1 MARQNKSHA
10 SDSPTGG
17 KNAPAPAKSIP
28 GDFSCGILLFNDQ
41 KKITAYNSEAAR
53 LIGWTNKNAPPTFE
67 DLPATLQTLVQNGLK
82 KSGAF
87 QDEQVVI
94 SAADKTGNSLRAQ
107 TIPAHSSKGEISSII
122 VLLHDVT
129 ALDENMRRFERLAT
143 LGTLSA
149 SMAHEI
155 KNALVPIKTFT
166 DLLVEKNQDAELG
179 EIVRREMNRI
189 DSIVSQ
195 MLRFG
200 VRVKSAFSPTS
211 VHEIL
216 DHGLRL
222 IQHELDRK
230 QIQLHRAF
238 TAPTDLVRGD
248 AHQLEQAF
256 INLLFNALEAMRS
269 QGKLSVATE
278 IVTEDLEK
286 QLRIQIRDTG
296 VGIAAENIPQL
307 FEPFFTTKK
316 DGTGLGLPITRR
328 IIQEHRGSISVES
341 ELGKGTTFSV
351 QFPLHQRS
359 D

>member
-1 MARQNKSHA
+1 MARQTKSHT

-28 GDFSCGILLFNDQ
+28 GDFSCGILLFNDR

-53 LIGWTNKNAPPTFE
+53 LIGRKNKNAPPTFE
-67 DLPATLQTLVQNGLK
+67 DLPATLQAFVQTGLK
-82 KSGAF
+82 KSGSF
-87 QDEQVVI
+87 LDEQITFSGIGSENPV
-94 SAADKTGNSLRAQ
+94 RAQ
-107 TIPAHSSKGEISSII
+107 TIPAHSSNGEISSVV
-122 VLLHDVT
+122 VLLHDLT

-155 KNALVPIKTFT
+155 KNALVPIKIFT

-179 EIVRREMNRI
+179 DIVRREMNRI

-195 MLRFG
+195 MLKFG
-200 VRVKSAFSPTS
+200 VRVKSAFLPTS

-222 IQHELDRK
+222 IQHELDQK

-238 TAPTDLVRGD
+238 TAPSDLVHGD
-248 AHQLEQAF
+248 THQLEQAF
-256 INLLFNALEAMRS
+256 INLLFNAIEAMRS

-286 QLRIQIRDTG
+286 QLRIQIHDTG

-316 DGTGLGLPITRR
+316 DGTGLGLSITRR

-341 ELGKGTTFSV
+341 KLGKGTTFSV

-359 D
+359 E

>member
-1 MARQNKSHA
+1 M
-10 SDSPTGG
+10 
-17 KNAPAPAKSIP
+17 IP
-28 GDFSCGILLFNDQ
+28 GDFSCGILLLDDQ
-41 KKITAYNSEAAR
+41 KKITAINSEAAR
-53 LIGWTNKNAPPTFE
+53 LIGWRNKNAPPTFG
-67 DLPATLQTLVQNGLK
+67 DLPDELRELVGTGLK
-82 KSGAF
+82 KNGSF
-87 QDEQVVI
+87 QDEQI
-94 SAADKTGNSLRAQ
+94 IFAAHGKTENPIRTQ
-107 TIPAHSSKGEISSII
+107 TIPAHSSKGEISGIV
-122 VLLHDVT
+122 VLLHDLT

-155 KNALVPIKTFT
+155 KNALVPVKTFV
-166 DLLVEKNQDAELG
+166 DLLVEKNQDAELS
-179 EIVRREMNRI
+179 EIVRRETNRI

-195 MLRFG
+195 MLKFG
-200 VRVKSAFSPTS
+200 VRVKSAFAPTS

-230 QIQLHRAF
+230 QIQLHRALN
-238 TAPTDLVRGD
+238 APSDLVRGD

-256 INLLFNALEAMRS
+256 INLLFNALEALRS

-278 IVTEDLEK
+278 VVTEDSEK
-286 QLRIQIRDTG
+286 KLRIQIRDTG

-328 IIQEHRGSISVES
+328 IIQEHRGTISVES
-341 ELGKGTTFSV
+341 ELGKGTTFTIH
-351 QFPLHQRS
+351 FPLHA
-359 D
+359 